1 MDQER
6 DRILRS
12 YEEPRTVR
20 MIRDLSVYCLKQSS
34 LRRQVS
40 GQLED
45 HIMDLN
51 EAIVVDHERQQIK
64 HHMLCS
70 WWFRDLTATLPTRN
84 YQVGNVF
91 LAFRNGWHLLTRL
104 SFSKLNMCFCSLFLK
119 HISTQERFRICHP
132 GILIPGS
139 ERKLKANIKKTLHLP
154 LSLTKWSTKLPFSE
168 EKFTFSLGE
177 VSVLGRELP
186 DNLSPVRFQLLKKT
200 SILHGISPLYLRV
213 TLVCPPNL

>member
-1 MDQER
+1 MKDS
-6 DRILRS
+6 RS
-12 YEEPRTVR
+12 SATCFAA
-20 MIRDLSVYCLKQSS
+20 DGSATW
-34 LRRQVS
+34 
-40 GQLED
+40 QL
-45 HIMDLN
+45 HFQ
-51 EAIVVDHERQQIK
+51 H
-64 HHMLCS
+64 
-70 WWFRDLTATLPTRN
+70 F

-104 SFSKLNMCFCSLFLK
+104 SFSQLNMCFRSLFLK
-119 HISTQERFRICHP
+119 HISTQESFRICHP

-139 ERKLKANIKKTLHLP
+139 ERKLKANIEKKKKKTLHLA

-186 DNLSPVRFQLLKKT
+186 DNPSPVRLQLLKKT